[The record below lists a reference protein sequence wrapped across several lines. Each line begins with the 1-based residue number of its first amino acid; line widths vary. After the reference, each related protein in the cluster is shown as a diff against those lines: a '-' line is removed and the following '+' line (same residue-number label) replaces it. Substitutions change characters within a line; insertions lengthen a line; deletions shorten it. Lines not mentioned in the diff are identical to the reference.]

1 MRDRALWAGAAA
13 CVMVMAAAP
22 ATAQAVRAYEI
33 PAGSLRDVL
42 NRFAAASDQQIFFE
56 GALVEG
62 RTSPGLRGRFT
73 RDQALQRLLEGTGLD
88 WREPRPGVLYLRRAG
103 AAAAELPATEIDDV
117 VVTGSLLRQAGPP
130 VSPVITLGR
139 DALDRRAE
147 ATVSEVLAGL
157 PQNYAGAGTP
167 LVQGAGSDRSGSNS
181 VYATGLN
188 LRGLGP
194 TSTLVLVN
202 GRRLAGSGFRAEF
215 ADVSALPSAAV
226 ERVDVL
232 LDGASALYGADAVAG
247 VVNIIM
253 RRAFD
258 GQESRVRVS
267 AARGGAEDLVASH
280 LAGRS
285 WSGGAGYLS
294 LEYQKTNPF
303 SSLDRPYTADGD
315 LRPYG
320 GTDHRLLYS
329 GPGNLLAFNPAIGG
343 YVASHAI
350 RPGASGRA
358 ETPADF
364 LAGGANRQ
372 ALSHGADLTPAIERY
387 SAYGRASQSLGDRL
401 DLSADLRYSRRVST
415 LTGGGSAGIFSVS
428 AANPW
433 FVSPTGAAAHLVGYS
448 FVRDIGPSRQEGRS
462 ESIGGTVAAKY
473 QLPADWSLDAYA
485 ALAQERGSLASRNR
499 VNNRFANEALGTL
512 PDDPATAFSA
522 TRDGYLNLFGDG
534 RANSAAVLDF
544 ISSGYAE
551 AHDRSRAGG
560 LNLMAEGP
568 LWTLP
573 GGEVRLAVGAQW
585 RAESFETGT
594 RTLLATVA
602 PAVAETPERTR
613 ESAAVFAEMRLP
625 LVGEANGRPGL
636 RRLDLS
642 LAGRLERY
650 DDVGDTANPRIG
662 LAWAPTA
669 DLTFRTT
676 WGTSFRAPS
685 LPQVHSEEG
694 ASGIFLARPDGN
706 QTLSLMVYGGNPDLK
721 PETADTFTAGFNWRP
736 GRLHLDLS
744 YFDIRFTDRIA
755 QPVAENP
762 TGALIDPALA
772 PFVRPISPGTNAAD
786 LALIQ
791 SYAGMPGFP
800 ATYPLETYGA
810 IVDMRWVNTGAVKVR
825 GLDLEARYP
834 LRVADGELTLEAAG
848 SWLLDYDD
856 QPTPT
861 SAVRNVI
868 GLTGYPG
875 RLRSRAGGVW
885 SRGPWSAGLHWSHS
899 APGRDRLGAR
909 VGAWDSLDGRIGW
922 SPAGGSAAGLG
933 LALTVQNLLDEDPPF
948 HDAASGYG
956 FDPGQGNPFGRVV
969 ALQLIRRW

>member
-13 CVMVMAAAP
+13 CVMVMAAVP

-73 RDQALQRLLEGTGLD
+73 RDQALQRLLDGTGLD
-88 WREPRPGVLYLRRAG
+88 WREPRPGVLYLRRVG
-103 AAAAELPATEIDDV
+103 ATAAELPATEVDDV

-130 VSPVITLGR
+130 VSPVISLGR

-285 WSGGAGYLS
+285 WSDGAGYLS
-294 LEYQKTNPF
+294 LEYQKTHPF

-329 GPGNLLAFNPAIGG
+329 GPGNLLAFDPAIGG

-372 ALSHGADLTPAIERY
+372 ALNLGADLTPAIERY
-387 SAYGRASQSLGDRL
+387 SAYGRVSQSLGDRL
-401 DLSADLRYSRRVST
+401 DLSADLRYSRRDYS

-448 FVRDIGPSRQEGRS
+448 FIRDIGPSRQEGRS

-499 VNNRFANEALGTL
+499 VNNRFANEALGSL

-522 TRDGYLNLFGDG
+522 ARDGYLNLFGDG

-585 RAESFETGT
+585 RAEAFETGT

-602 PAVAETPERTR
+602 PAVAETP
-613 ESAAVFAEMRLP
+613 
-625 LVGEANGRPGL
+625 GRPGD
-636 RRLDLS
+636 RGAGGGSDHHPGPGGAGPGAG
-642 LAGRLERY
+642 AGRVMDGGRGERRGHRGRP
-650 DDVGDTANPRIG
+650 DR
-662 LAWAPTA
+662 
-669 DLTFRTT
+669 
-676 WGTSFRAPS
+676 RAPRR
-685 LPQVHSEEG
+685 
-694 ASGIFLARPDGN
+694 SG
-706 QTLSLMVYGGNPDLK
+706 
-721 PETADTFTAGFNWRP
+721 TAG
-736 GRLHLDLS
+736 
-744 YFDIRFTDRIA
+744 
-755 QPVAENP
+755 
-762 TGALIDPALA
+762 
-772 PFVRPISPGTNAAD
+772 
-786 LALIQ
+786 
-791 SYAGMPGFP
+791 
-800 ATYPLETYGA
+800 
-810 IVDMRWVNTGAVKVR
+810 
-825 GLDLEARYP
+825 
-834 LRVADGELTLEAAG
+834 AAG
-848 SWLLDYDD
+848 RPY
-856 QPTPT
+856 
-861 SAVRNVI
+861 R
-868 GLTGYPG
+868 
-875 RLRSRAGGVW
+875 
-885 SRGPWSAGLHWSHS
+885 
-899 APGRDRLGAR
+899 AR
-909 VGAWDSLDGRIGW
+909 VGRSR
-922 SPAGGSAAGLG
+922 PAHA
-933 LALTVQNLLDEDPPF
+933 
-948 HDAASGYG
+948 
-956 FDPGQGNPFGRVV
+956 
-969 ALQLIRRW
+969 